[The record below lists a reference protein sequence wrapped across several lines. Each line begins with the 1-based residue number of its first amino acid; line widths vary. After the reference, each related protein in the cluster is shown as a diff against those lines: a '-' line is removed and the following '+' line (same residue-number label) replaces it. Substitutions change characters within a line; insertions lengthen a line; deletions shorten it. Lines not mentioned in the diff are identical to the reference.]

1 MAILF
6 VIAKPAIKVRSLMI
20 MFSALVT
27 EVPVVLVLK
36 SRRWCRFC
44 RAPQTL
50 QATTEAKVVTA
61 RWLAVVDLAAAVA
74 G

>member
-6 VIAKPAIKVRSLMI
+6 VMAKPAVKVRSLMI

-36 SRRWCRFC
+36 CGAGSVG
-44 RAPQTL
+44 AS
-50 QATTEAKVVTA
+50 
-61 RWLAVVDLAAAVA
+61 DVA
-74 G
+74 GDD